1 MIEHMGSLSH
11 NLGSLVEAGIIEKN
25 HTITSGINIKKAII
39 ALEILREAIIETK
52 NYIKSNLYSMKD
64 MLVSIERDGRSRLYG
79 SKQESV
85 SLYRRC

>member
-1 MIEHMGSLSH
+1 MGSLSH

-64 MLVSIERDGRSRLYG
+64 MLVSIERDGRSGLYG